1 MKTKQIIIL
10 AAVVIV
16 VSAIAGS
23 LALTENESP
32 ATSMDAL
39 KPDLRAVKI
48 GMILPLTGDFSSYGS
63 ESLEAALYGI
73 EQFNKHLESTGQDW
87 YLDPVVEDTATNPVQ
102 SLEKIQNLRA
112 KNIELVLGYTSGSLN
127 AVKSYADSNAM
138 MVFSAASTAPSLAIS
153 NDNIFRLTSDDRQQA
168 KALSALL
175 QNQGI
180 QVAVTVWRSDT
191 YGDGLSENFKISFEN
206 DGGIATEG
214 IRYNQESLEFSVDAD
229 ILNSRV
235 VSLIDEYGAENVGV
249 VFIGFAETVQFMQS
263 ASQYDALKS
272 IRWFGTDSISQE
284 HKITDDPI
292 AGQFAKDVS
301 LITTIIG
308 FPSTPISEMLDAHLV
323 ETMGRTP
330 TTFAQTAY
338 DIMWLYGLAI
348 LESGSDRSSDV
359 IPIMPKI
366 ASEYSGAIG
375 PTILNEHGDLTS
387 SDYTLHT
394 VSDGNWIYV
403 GTYNRDGTIIL
414 DGAKIMNEAM
424 VQKESLSGPV
434 KIGLLSPV
442 SGSLSGF
449 GEETRLGSIYG
460 VETFNEYLESI
471 GEDWYMDIVSE
482 DTATNPVNAL
492 DKIQILNSKNI
503 QLVMGGTT
511 SASTS
516 NVQQYVD
523 NNGMLL
529 FACCS
534 SAPSLAISGD
544 SIYRLA
550 PDDRHQA
557 KALAAVMKD
566 NGIEAY
572 VPIWRGDPYGDG
584 LNDNLAIYFENG
596 DQFQNNGIRYSQELN
611 DFSVEASVLA
621 DVVSELIEEYGEDK
635 VAVVLTAFEEAVQ
648 ITQSSNEY
656 DVLHDV
662 QWFGTNSL
670 THSDILQNDPTII
683 IEICKSAEFHLHI
696 HSRVCFPKL
705 HRILRL
711 PVLESV

>member
-1 MKTKQIIIL
+1 M

-330 TTFAQTAY
+330 TTFHRP
-338 DIMWLYGLAI
+338 IFLA
-348 LESGSDRSSDV
+348 R
-359 IPIMPKI
+359 
-366 ASEYSGAIG
+366 
-375 PTILNEHGDLTS
+375 
-387 SDYTLHT
+387 
-394 VSDGNWIYV
+394 
-403 GTYNRDGTIIL
+403 
-414 DGAKIMNEAM
+414 
-424 VQKESLSGPV
+424 
-434 KIGLLSPV
+434 
-442 SGSLSGF
+442 
-449 GEETRLGSIYG
+449 
-460 VETFNEYLESI
+460 
-471 GEDWYMDIVSE
+471 
-482 DTATNPVNAL
+482 
-492 DKIQILNSKNI
+492 
-503 QLVMGGTT
+503 
-511 SASTS
+511 
-516 NVQQYVD
+516 
-523 NNGMLL
+523 
-529 FACCS
+529 
-534 SAPSLAISGD
+534 
-544 SIYRLA
+544 
-550 PDDRHQA
+550 
-557 KALAAVMKD
+557 
-566 NGIEAY
+566 
-572 VPIWRGDPYGDG
+572 
-584 LNDNLAIYFENG
+584 
-596 DQFQNNGIRYSQELN
+596 
-611 DFSVEASVLA
+611 
-621 DVVSELIEEYGEDK
+621 
-635 VAVVLTAFEEAVQ
+635 
-648 ITQSSNEY
+648 
-656 DVLHDV
+656 
-662 QWFGTNSL
+662 
-670 THSDILQNDPTII
+670 
-683 IEICKSAEFHLHI
+683 
-696 HSRVCFPKL
+696 
-705 HRILRL
+705 
-711 PVLESV
+711 